1 MRYQEPDYYAV
12 LGVLPS
18 VEQAALAA
26 VYRALLK
33 KYHPDVFEGS
43 KAEAERI
50 TKELNEAYEV
60 LGDPETRAQYDAR
73 RAASQGR
80 SGDYE
85 SAAYTDSSGGVPV
98 RPKEEPAFAWPCYC
112 WTGTFTILRP
122 SWPSRTPKTRES
134 HPAYTQLVE

>member
-1 MRYQEPDYYAV
+1 MFLELEAKARLIHNPPGCSLTERRMRYQEPDYYAV

-43 KAEAERI
+43 KAEAEQI

-60 LGDPETRAQYDAR
+60 LGDPETPAQYDAR

-80 SGDYE
+80 SGDYV
-85 SAAYTDSSGGVPV
+85 SAA
-98 RPKEEPAFAWPCYC
+98 
-112 WTGTFTILRP
+112 
-122 SWPSRTPKTRES
+122 
-134 HPAYTQLVE
+134 